1 MRGSIFLALATATA
15 LTPNPVAAQTVL
27 MVYGRTN
34 VTTVS
39 GRELEN
45 PNSRVGLNL
54 GVSASFPKTESLG
67 FRIGAAYS
75 QKGVAE
81 RAEGLSATV
90 ALDYLEVPALLTVR
104 VPSQG
109 TLGAQLFLGPALS
122 FEVDCHVSGSDG
134 GSGISTGCKG
144 LDLDT
149 RTVDIGA
156 VEGFGLRVSPILS

>member
-1 MRGSIFLALATATA
+1 
-15 LTPNPVAAQTVL
+15 
-27 MVYGRTN
+27 MVP
-34 VTTVS
+34 
-39 GRELEN
+39 L
-45 PNSRVGLNL
+45 
-54 GVSASFPKTESLG
+54 F
-67 FRIGAAYS
+67 GAGHS

-122 FEVDCHVSGSDG
+122 FEVDCHVTGSDG

-156 VEGFGLRVSPILS
+156 VGGFGLTLETTSSVVLSIDALYNLGLRTIVDGGGNNRNRAFTIQAGVGFTIG